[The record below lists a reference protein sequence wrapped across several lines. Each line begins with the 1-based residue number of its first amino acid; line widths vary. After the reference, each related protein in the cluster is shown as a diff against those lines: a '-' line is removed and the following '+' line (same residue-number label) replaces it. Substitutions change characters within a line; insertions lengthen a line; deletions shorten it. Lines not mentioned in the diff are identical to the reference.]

1 MLINTFPMMQ
11 FGLHMIIHENGDL
24 ERIIIEE
31 DQEIELPSVN
41 LKDVIIDLSETRHDG
56 YIILLKALDEK
67 LKNITSNSADNFEK
81 AEQFLD
87 LVYKACDAISE
98 NDMVMGYLTKSL
110 VDGTLF
116 FNSDKTLKDQLGC
129 VIQNLNHILFISVEL
144 DYILTQMSKSETI
157 DFDNKCRHTKFCEVN
172 QSFYRTNNGTQI
184 GYRVQTIMEYYVLLI
199 HKFIELNPIVS
210 RCEACNRFFIPKTKK
225 KTLYYD
231 RVLNNG
237 KTCKQVAPALKHKL
251 EARKDEV
258 ISTFDKEKNKMYKRL
273 ERTTDFNSNIE
284 KPLSYSD
291 YYSWIDK
298 ATEARNNYIQ
308 GNITTQQAIKIIK
321 VDK

>member
-1 MLINTFPMMQ
+1 MLINTLPMKQ
-11 FGLHMIIHENGDL
+11 FGLHMIIQDNGDL
-24 ERIIIEE
+24 ERIIVEE
-31 DQEIELPSVN
+31 DKEIELPSVN

-56 YIILLKALDEK
+56 YIILLQALEEK
-67 LKNITSNSADNFEK
+67 LKSITGESVKDFEK
-81 AEQFLD
+81 AEQLLD
-87 LVYKACDAISE
+87 LVYKACDLIFE

-116 FNSDKTLKDQLGC
+116 FNSDKVLKDQLEC

-144 DYILTQMSKSETI
+144 DYILTQMSKGEKI
-157 DFDNKCRHTKFCEVN
+157 DFDNKCMHTRFCEVN

-210 RCEACNRFFIPKTKK
+210 KCEACNRFFIPKTKK
-225 KTLYYD
+225 KTLYCD
-231 RVLNNG
+231 RVLNTG
-237 KTCKQVAPALKHKL
+237 KTCKEVAPAIKHKL
-251 EARKDEV
+251 EAMKDEV

-273 ERTTDFNSNIE
+273 ERTNDFNSNIE

-291 YYSWIDK
+291 YYSWLDK
-298 ATEARNNYIQ
+298 ATEARNKYLQ
-308 GNITTQQAIKIIK
+308 GDITMEQAIRIIK
-321 VDK
+321 VDE

>member
-1 MLINTFPMMQ
+1 MLINTFPMKQ

-31 DQEIELPSVN
+31 NQEIELPPVN

-67 LKNITSNSADNFEK
+67 LKNITSDNADHFEK

-116 FNSDKTLKDQLGC
+116 FNSGKSLTEQLDC
-129 VIQNLNHILFISVEL
+129 VIQNLNHILFISIEL
-144 DYILTQMSKSETI
+144 DYILTQMSKGKTI
-157 DFDNKCRHTKFCEVN
+157 DFDNKCLHTKFCEVN
-172 QSFYRTNNGTQI
+172 QSFYRTNNGVQI
-184 GYRVQTIMEYYVLLI
+184 GYRVQCIMDYYVLLI
-199 HKFIELNPIVS
+199 HKFIELNPIV
-210 RCEACNRFFIPKTKK
+210 CKCQACNRFFIPKTKK
-225 KTLYYD
+225 KTLYCD

-237 KTCKQVAPALKHKL
+237 KTCKEVAPALKHKL
-251 EARKDEV
+251 EAMKDEV

-273 ERTTDFNSNIE
+273 ERTNDFNSNTE
-284 KPLSYSD
+284 KSLGFAD
-291 YYSWIDK
+291 YYSWLDK
-298 ATEARNNYIQ
+298 ATKARNNYIQ
-308 GNITTQQAIKIIK
+308 GNINKAQALKIIITE
-321 VDK
+321 

>member
-1 MLINTFPMMQ
+1 MLINTFPMKQ
-11 FGLHMIIHENGDL
+11 FGLHMIIQDNGDL

-31 DQEIELPSVN
+31 DEEIELSPVN
-41 LKDVIIDLSETRHDG
+41 LKDVIIDLSETKHDG
-56 YIILLKALDEK
+56 YIILLKALGEK
-67 LKNITSNSADNFEK
+67 LKDITSDSAEDFEK
-81 AEQFLD
+81 VEHFLD

-116 FNSDKTLKDQLGC
+116 FNSDKSLKEQMEC
-129 VIQNLNHILFISVEL
+129 IIQNLNHILFIAVEL
-144 DYILTQMSKSETI
+144 DYILTQMSKGETI
-157 DFDNKCRHTKFCEVN
+157 DFDNKCLHTKFCEVN

-225 KTLYYD
+225 KTLYCD
-231 RVLNNG
+231 RVLKTG
-237 KTCKQVAPALKHKL
+237 KTCKEVAPALKHKL
-251 EARKDEV
+251 ETMKDEV
-258 ISTFDKEKNKMYKRL
+258 ISIFDKEKNKMYKRL

>member
-1 MLINTFPMMQ
+1 MLINTFPMKQ
-11 FGLHMIIHENGDL
+11 CGLHMIIHENGDL

-31 DQEIELPSVN
+31 DKEIKLPSVN

-67 LKNITSNSADNFEK
+67 LKDITNDSAEDFEK
-81 AEQFLD
+81 AEHFLD

-98 NDMVMGYLTKSL
+98 NDFVMGYLTKSL

-116 FNSDKTLKDQLGC
+116 FNSDKHLKNQLEC

-144 DYILTQMSKSETI
+144 DYILTQMSKGEKI
-157 DFDNKCRHTKFCEVN
+157 DFDNKCKHTRFCEVN

-184 GYRVQTIMEYYVLLI
+184 GYRVQCIMDYYVLLI

-210 RCEACNRFFIPKTKK
+210 KCEACNRFFIPKTKK
-225 KTLYYD
+225 KTLYCD

-237 KTCKQVAPALKHKL
+237 KTCKEVAPALKHKL
-251 EARKDEV
+251 EAMKDEV

-284 KPLSYSD
+284 KSLSYSD
-291 YYSWIDK
+291 YYSWLDK

-308 GNITTQQAIKIIK
+308 GAISKEQALKSIL
-321 VDK
+321 VE